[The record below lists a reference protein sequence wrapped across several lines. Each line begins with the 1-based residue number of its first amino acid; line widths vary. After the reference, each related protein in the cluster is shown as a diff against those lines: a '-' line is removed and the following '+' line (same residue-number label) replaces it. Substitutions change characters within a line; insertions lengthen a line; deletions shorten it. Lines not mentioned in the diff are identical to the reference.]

1 MDIFAP
7 RGNAADCFCL
17 VLTVSREDTLEIPSA
32 RYQQVV
38 ASRMSSRSQ
47 RDPRAI
53 ILVISPYRTTGRSSQ
68 KRFSWKIRPYSS
80 IDLLEQSVSLSLK
93 LIIIVR
99 RQMNWSEISE
109 AANWS
114 GISED
119 KRRELA
125 LLDEYDQQWTQED
138 IQQHL
143 QALEEF
149 DEDEDG
155 EDFFGLQNLD
165 HEGSFNIHAN
175 VGEQEDQQEEDLEQE
190 REEVED
196 KQLDQKAR
204 LQQIEDMPPLR
215 YALSIF
221 ITLSAYLR
229 A

>member
-1 MDIFAP
+1 
-7 RGNAADCFCL
+7 
-17 VLTVSREDTLEIPSA
+17 
-32 RYQQVV
+32 
-38 ASRMSSRSQ
+38 
-47 RDPRAI
+47 
-53 ILVISPYRTTGRSSQ
+53 
-68 KRFSWKIRPYSS
+68 
-80 IDLLEQSVSLSLK
+80 
-93 LIIIVR
+93 
-99 RQMNWSEISE
+99 MNWSEISE